1 MKLAQAARLKLLNAI
16 AIRQMQTLTLG
27 TDARLGH
34 LPATYDLDDVDR
46 DPYAH
51 LRPALTYTTAA
62 RFHAALATWENRMPD
77 ERPDELIAPTIPEQ
91 ALTRTPPG

>member
-34 LPATYDLDDVDR
+34 LPETYDVVDFDR

-51 LRPALTYTTAA
+51 LRRALTYMSAA
-62 RFHAALATWENRMPD
+62 RFHAAQ
-77 ERPDELIAPTIPEQ
+77 AP
-91 ALTRTPPG
+91 